1 VVAALY
7 VATPSAAINF
17 SDSKYVPLAGFGQV
31 ANASA
36 ASTQARSRDSYT
48 WSRLSVVVTAN
59 TLTSSAGVAG
69 YVNGAGGNQSVS
81 ISGGATGTFED
92 TTHSDSIADGDLLNY
107 RVTTGPGTG
116 SVTIQSVSSLVE
128 HSGNVGMHVA
138 SHATTPMSV
147 NASTVWSPLHGRLQA
162 TTAEDR
168 AQVTCRRATTLSRLR
183 VYVAANAASGTSTV
197 KVRVNGA
204 DGNESVS
211 ISASSTGEFEDTSN
225 TDSVAVGDEV
235 DLQFA
240 AGGSGAITF
249 ALAQTESS
257 DGVMAA
263 SCLSTSFSGT
273 TIYGLIGGGAASAT
287 DQSTTAKSTQMR
299 LANLFVSASPNTRS
313 VATSVALRKN
323 GSSVISLSVPAN
335 TTGFFEDTSNEVNPS
350 AASDTLNFS
359 VSSAAGSGSLTVRTV
374 SIEFIPNEVAVTIA
388 GATAGATAAA
398 NAGTIAAQVKATI
411 SGATATAAVVANA
424 ATIAAVQI
432 VSVSGGTATVTA
444 AANAGVVQ
452 TFPAAIITGVTA
464 TATAAAN
471 AGTVSGVSAASVA
484 GERATATAA
493 ANAGVAQIASVVSG
507 APAAANAAALLAAIT
522 ALNLGHPHPVIPAPG
537 IRLERKLAA
546 PRVHAN
552 RPGMIR

>member
-1 VVAALY
+1 MVAALY

-59 TLTSSAGVAG
+59 TLTSNAGVAG

-107 RVTTGPGTG
+107 RVTTGAGTG

-147 NASTVWSPLHGRLQA
+147 NASTVWSPLHGRLLA
-162 TTAEDR
+162 STAEDR

-273 TIYGLIGGGAASAT
+273 TIYGLIGGGTASAT

-299 LANLFVSASPNTRS
+299 LANLFVSASANTRS

-335 TTGFFEDTSNEVNPS
+335 TTGFFEDTSNEVS
-350 AASDTLNFS
+350 VAAASDTLNFS

-374 SIEFIPNEVAVTIA
+374 SIEFIPNEVSVTIA
-388 GATAGATAAA
+388 GATAGATAGA
-398 NAGTIAAQVKATI
+398 NAGTVAAQVKATI
-411 SGATATAAVVANA
+411 SGATATSAAAANA

-432 VSVSGGTATVTA
+432 VSVSGGTATATA
-444 AANAGVVQ
+444 AAGAGAVQ
-452 TFPAAIITGVTA
+452 TFPAAIIIGVTA
-464 TATAAAN
+464 
-471 AGTVSGVSAASVA
+471 SA
-484 GERATATAA
+484 
-493 ANAGVAQIASVVSG
+493 Q
-507 APAAANAAALLAAIT
+507 AAANAAAAIAAVRIASVSGERATASAAAAAAAVVIAGTVPGETAVAVASALAAVLD
-522 ALNLGHPHPVIPAPG
+522 ALRIGEPHPVIPGAVAR
-537 IRLERKLAA
+537 IRRLPA
-546 PRVHAN
+546 PRVHA
-552 RPGMIR
+552 RRSGDV